1 MNGVIYYEKFLI
13 IAIFTTYLHSQDINP
28 DLVNW
33 RQAFVLKQRF
43 FFILREKLNE
53 PEYHSKC
60 VQLIHD
66 RYDVLNAITQMKA
79 TAQEAMGFLSTILE
93 EYNFD
98 MPTNFEVSA
107 HHELFSLYQKYF
119 SKFVYKIEIREHF
132 SSITN
137 MKAMIHVPS
146 EIRVTLTDVDIA
158 LFKDLLTTHI
168 AVLLKV
174 PVPELKKESCC
185 LL

>member
-13 IAIFTTYLHSQDINP
+13 IAIFTTHLYSQDINP
-28 DLVNW
+28 DLIEW
-33 RQAFVLKQRF
+33 KRAFVLKQRF

-79 TAQEAMGFLSTILE
+79 TAQEAMGFLHTILE
-93 EYNFD
+93 DYNFD
-98 MPTNFEVSA
+98 IPTRFEVSA
-107 HHELFSLYQKYF
+107 DSKLFDLYEKYF
-119 SKFVYKIEIREHF
+119 IKFAYKIE
-132 SSITN
+132 
-137 MKAMIHVPS
+137 MKDVKAMIYVPS
-146 EIRVTLTDVDIA
+146 EARVTLTDADIV
-158 LFKDLLTTHI
+158 LFKDLLTAHI
-168 AVLLKV
+168 AILLKV
-174 PVPELKKESCC
+174 PIPELKKESCC